1 MTDRNDNKIEPKRL
15 LAYAL
20 LLAAALCMLC
30 IPLRMARL
38 IDVGMRRGG
47 VEYATPLRIRAST
60 MDDLRLFLPE
70 DTAREAKRAY
80 ELMDGVYVLHGT
92 GEARR
97 LSDRFALP
105 VLEYLRTSEQ
115 GVNTFPAIRAE
126 LENGTLTVDDVRKQA
141 QKAVKAM
148 GSMPAAAQAEA
159 ATAFVRTEYAV
170 SGGNPDTLRRS
181 VITAELW
188 HMTGLAAAALVLAG
202 IALTLSKNDGALALR
217 LILPQTLAAGAA
229 VFGLFTNPMCG
240 LVLLAEAAALTFA
253 LWKLDARTRRA
264 AAFAAAAIT
273 CAVLPAA
280 AASGVLALTL
290 SPGKLA
296 ALLLWALLA
305 AAPVMVLR
313 SGKEA
318 RA

>member
-1 MTDRNDNKIEPKRL
+1 MTDRKDNRIEPKRL
-15 LAYAL
+15 LACVL
-20 LLAAALCMLC
+20 LLAAALAVLC
-30 IPLRMARL
+30 IPLRLARL
-38 IDVGMRRGG
+38 IDVGVRCGG

-80 ELMDGVYVLHGT
+80 ERMDGVYVLHGT

-115 GVNTFPAIRAE
+115 GVNTFPAIRAG
-126 LENGTLTVDDVRKQA
+126 LENGTLTVDEVRRQA
-141 QKAVKAM
+141 EEAVKAM
-148 GSMPAAAQAEA
+148 GTMPAAAQTEA
-159 ATAFVRTEYAV
+159 ATSFVRTEYAV
-170 SGGNPDTLRRS
+170 SGGNPDTLRRG

-188 HMTGLAAAALVLAG
+188 HMAGLAAAALVLAG
-202 IALTLSKNDGALALR
+202 IALALSENSGARTLR
-217 LILPQTLAAGAA
+217 LILPQTLAGGAA
-229 VFGLFTNPMCG
+229 VFGLFTSPVCG
-240 LVLLAEAAALTFA
+240 LVLLAAACVLTFA
-253 LWKLDARTRRA
+253 LWKLDARARRA
-264 AAFAAAAIT
+264 VSFAALVVA
-273 CAVLPAA
+273 CAVIPAA
-280 AASGVLALTL
+280 AASGVLALRL